1 MSCCRPPAAV
11 LSLSSCSTRQAGWP
25 RWELCSRLPKKRMPP
40 PVLRAPL
47 THPPQSTLGMSL
59 PFLLVPRGLQGA
71 EIHRSNLHM
80 AGALKGSIW
89 QTGVFFLACH
99 FTLPMQTTLY
109 SCRTDPTHSAYGTW
123 GIICRSLTQQGHF
136 SYADFCLHALLFLM
150 LCCFFVFFY
159 P

>member
-71 EIHRSNLHM
+71 EIYRSNLHM

-99 FTLPMQTTLY
+99 FTLPMQTALY
-109 SCRTDPTHSAYGTW
+109 SCRTDPTHSAYGTR
-123 GIICRSLTQQGHF
+123 GIICRSLTQQGPF
-136 SYADFCLHALLFLM
+136 FLCRFFVYMPFCFW
-150 LCCFFVFFY
+150 CCFVFIFY